1 MKTTTTTSTTY
12 VPTGTNA
19 EPNYHEYCWYRLPC
33 GICTRTNEFCPLSGN
48 SKVTPSWLSGTIVYT
63 NATGTGTTDATSC
76 MQSKNDVWHVDLDGK
91 RFSTFSDKVERA
103 LKEVQE

>member
-48 SKVTPSWLSGTIVYT
+48 SKVTPSWL
-63 NATGTGTTDATSC
+63 
-76 MQSKNDVWHVDLDGK
+76 
-91 RFSTFSDKVERA
+91 
-103 LKEVQE
+103 